1 MTANLSTTGKYLDAL
16 PVWARELSEKYYS
29 RSYSLF
35 VLYGNVRDLVSL
47 RGQDSTMF
55 VALDEFLFSAL
66 FGQRDLI
73 LHYDRG
79 GLSFGNPASQAD
91 FRRALE
97 GYDSFHGTT
106 YAQSGVPRTPDAVL
120 NLLDNYLRL
129 RIADGKKIGL
139 VIDFAETIA
148 PAGDVS
154 SMAAEDSN
162 LLVILKR
169 WARNAAFLN
178 ADVTI
183 CLVSENQIEL
193 NQGIVQNPGVSSIA
207 IPLPDYAER
216 LDFIRGQLKDKAL
229 PAGSEVS
236 NETLATLGAGLKRM
250 QLQSLISHAV
260 QNQQPL
266 TLKFLSER
274 KRDLIE
280 SESGGLLEFVQSRF
294 DLSFVAG
301 NDQAKRKLQDAAAA
315 IRAGN
320 TDVLPMGYVICGPVG
335 TGKTF
340 ITTCFAG
347 EVGIPAVTLKNFR
360 SMWQGVTEG
369 NLERVL
375 GLLKAMSPIAVIV
388 DEADAQLGARSSS
401 GDSGVG
407 NRVFAQIAQFMG
419 NTEYRG
425 KVIWFLLTCRP
436 DLLPVD
442 LKRQGRAEEHIALF
456 YPDTPEERLALLRA
470 VQRKVGMK
478 PFPPDVE
485 KFFME
490 RALSLSGADIE
501 AVLVRS
507 HMRSSLQKKTA
518 VDADDLKAAL
528 DDFIPPYYPTEID
541 LQNMVAVL
549 ECTSKSLLPK
559 QYRDLDRSEVIR
571 RTNELMA
578 LARQSS
584 GGGAGGRSLARRFS
598 PNRYCPNYLFLNH
611 DPIHP
616 ERPSCGREWRDRLG
630 LDERRVVPP
639 EGLRIALLT
648 AAIEMQQIS
657 PVARA
662 VIRKPLI
669 GIGDATL
676 VKQGQPETGSLA
688 FVGHD
693 RGNQRL
699 IDGRLILPA
708 DLKCG
713 RIHIPLH
720 RVSEKMSQ
728 QKKSQLSGDRIVD
741 VDFQSVE
748 VAGER
753 IRNISRDHAN
763 PVNLLQVLLHSR
775 CVVCKRNR
783 HDG

>member
-1 MTANLSTTGKYLDAL
+1 MSSNTTPVGKYLDAL
-16 PVWARELSEKYYS
+16 PAWARELSEKYYS
-29 RSYSLF
+29 RSFAMF
-35 VLYGNVRDLVSL
+35 VVYGNVRDLVPLRRQETTEFVSL
-47 RGQDSTMF
+47 E
-55 VALDEFLFSAL
+55 EFISGAL

-79 GLSFGNPASQAD
+79 GLSFGSADSQAD

-97 GYDSFHGTT
+97 GYDSFHGTS
-106 YAQSGVPRTPDAVL
+106 YAQGGLPRNPDAVL

-154 SMAAEDSN
+154 SMSADDRNA
-162 LLVILKR
+162 LVILKR
-169 WARNAAFLN
+169 WARNTAFLN
-178 ADVTI
+178 ADVTM
-183 CLVSENQIEL
+183 CLVAENQIEL
-193 NQGIVQNPGVSSIA
+193 NQGIVQNPGVSSIG

-216 LDFIRGQLKDKAL
+216 LEFIRAQLKLREL
-229 PAGSEVS
+229 PSGSEVNDES
-236 NETLATLGAGLKRM
+236 LATLGAGLKRV

-260 QNQQPL
+260 QNRQPL
-266 TLKFLSER
+266 TMKFLSGR
-274 KRDLIE
+274 KKDLIE
-280 SESGGLLEFVQSRF
+280 AESGGLLEFVQSRF

-375 GLLKAMSPIAVIV
+375 TLLKAMCPIAVIV
-388 DEADAQLGARSSS
+388 DEADAQLGDRSSS

-419 NTEYRG
+419 NTELRG

-456 YPDTPEERLALLRA
+456 YPETPEERLALLRA
-470 VQRKVGMK
+470 MQRKIGMK
-478 PFPPDVE
+478 PFPAEIE
-485 KFFME
+485 KFFLD
-490 RALSLSGADIE
+490 RAGSLSGADIE

-507 HMRSSLQKKTA
+507 HMRSSLLNKPA
-518 VDADDLKAAL
+518 IDAEDLKAAI

-541 LQNMVAVL
+541 LQNLVAVL

-559 QYRDLDRSEVIR
+559 QYRDLERSELIR
-571 RTNELMA
+571 QTNEL
-578 LARQSS
+578 LASS
-584 GGGAGGRSLARRFS
+584 RRMS
-598 PNRYCPNYLFLNH
+598 
-611 DPIHP
+611 
-616 ERPSCGREWRDRLG
+616 
-630 LDERRVVPP
+630 
-639 EGLRIALLT
+639 
-648 AAIEMQQIS
+648 
-657 PVARA
+657 
-662 VIRKPLI
+662 
-669 GIGDATL
+669 
-676 VKQGQPETGSLA
+676 
-688 FVGHD
+688 
-693 RGNQRL
+693 GN
-699 IDGRLILPA
+699 
-708 DLKCG
+708 
-713 RIHIPLH
+713 
-720 RVSEKMSQ
+720 
-728 QKKSQLSGDRIVD
+728 
-741 VDFQSVE
+741 
-748 VAGER
+748 
-753 IRNISRDHAN
+753 
-763 PVNLLQVLLHSR
+763 
-775 CVVCKRNR
+775 
-783 HDG
+783 